1 LGLHHDPLIIDP
13 AFFGED
19 EDEEEILEL
28 PPHDYSLDHVEEVD
42 LTLTETGELDL
53 DALKT

>member
-1 LGLHHDPLIIDP
+1 MGLHHDPLIIDP